1 MTMHR
6 RAFLAATLAAATIAP
21 LAGTAMAQEAAAPA
35 AVAELS
41 MGKADAPVTLIEYA
55 SYTCPHCQRFHEEVF
70 GKIKAN
76 YIDTGKVRFI
86 YREVYFDKYGLWA
99 AMIARC
105 GGEMKYFGISD
116 MLYDTQKDWLA
127 PGDDAGIA
135 ENLRKVGLKAG
146 LSADEIDQCM
156 NDEGKA
162 RAMVE
167 TYQKNATADKI
178 EGTPSFIIDGQLY
191 KNMGYDEFA
200 ATLDAKLAD

>member
-1 MTMHR
+1 MHR

-146 LSADEIDQCM
+146 LSADEIDQRM

>member
-1 MTMHR
+1 MHR

-162 RAMVE
+162 RSMVE

>member
-1 MTMHR
+1 MHR

>member
-1 MTMHR
+1 MHR

-76 YIDTGKVRFI
+76 YIDTDKVRFI

>member
-1 MTMHR
+1 MHR

-41 MGKADAPVTLIEYA
+41 MGQADAPVTLIEYA

>member
-1 MTMHR
+1 MHR

-21 LAGTAMAQEAAAPA
+21 LSGTAMAQEAAAPA

>member
-1 MTMHR
+1 MHR

-191 KNMGYDEFA
+191 KNMGYDEFT